1 MLPLLPLGLSH
12 WLSGRC
18 ITENRPIEHGV
29 DKVKSKP
36 IQTGSASTAGPAGKV
51 PAIDEPI
58 QSPLAEKARTF
69 QSLFK
74 LSLLM
79 SGDRSLEDNLLRV
92 VDNCRQLAGTEMAMI
107 ALKEVGTDEM
117 AFRSSVGVR
126 TEAFRSLRFPI
137 KGSIGG
143 QVFEAREARA
153 VLSYEMETGLSSP
166 ILDVVLAEGLVSGIV
181 APVQMGDMILG
192 ALYAFDRRRRTFS
205 PDAVE
210 TLSLIGNMAAV
221 EIHRQMVRGD
231 LDRFRFELE
240 KRVKNRTSRLSETNA
255 LLRREIMEREKAEI
269 ALRQSE
275 ERFREMT
282 AHIREVFWLF
292 DRDSRRVTYV
302 SPAYESIW
310 GRSISSLYH
319 RYEEWLDSVYPDDRE
334 EAAAS
339 FNRLLSAGGGEAWEY
354 RIVRPD
360 GDVRWISDRG
370 FPIRDDTGKVIRV
383 AGIAEDI
390 TDRKIE
396 EAENKKRRNLV
407 ESVLYHAPDAIVT
420 LDDRHRV
427 LGWNPGA
434 ERMFGYALEEALG
447 KNLDDLVSREE
458 MYEEA
463 CRNTQKVLS
472 GKRIDA
478 FETVRYRKDGTPIQ
492 VIASG
497 SPIMG
502 DDGLTGVVAVY
513 TDISQLKAAEQ
524 ALRESE
530 EQLRAIFHTIP
541 DPVTLVRL
549 EDERFVDVN
558 DAFLRLTGYT
568 REEVVGRPPSALNL
582 WQDSAERRRVVDDLI
597 KKGDV
602 GNVEA
607 RMLLKDGS
615 VVLGLL
621 SARLLGLNGI
631 PHYITITRDI
641 TGLKA
646 AQAEKEK
653 LELQLR
659 QAQKMEAVG
668 TLAGGIA
675 HDFNNLLMGIQGR
688 SSLMLA
694 DISPDHPFN
703 EHLAGIEAYVKRA
716 ADLTK
721 QLLGFARGGKYEA
734 KPLNPNELVAV
745 GLSLFGRT
753 HKEIS
758 IQADYQKHVWTV
770 EADRRQI
777 EQLLLN
783 LYLNAWQAMPGGGSM
798 VVKTRNV
805 SLGEIDVKPYG
816 LSAGPYV
823 QLSVIDT
830 GVGMDAGTQER
841 IFDPFFTTKQM
852 GGGSGLGLASAYGI
866 AKNHGGF
873 ITVTS
878 EMGKGST
885 FNVYLPASE
894 HTPVSKPHRQTA
906 LVPGS
911 ETILLVDDERMILE
925 VGRLM
930 LERLGYQ
937 VLTANGGREALDR
950 YDQDGHRI
958 SLVILDMIMPEMG
971 GEETFDR
978 LKAKN
983 PNVAVLL
990 SSGYSIEGQASDIIQ
1005 KGCRGFIQ
1013 KPFNMEALSNRLR
1026 AVFEG

>member
-1 MLPLLPLGLSH
+1 M
-12 WLSGRC
+12 
-18 ITENRPIEHGV
+18 
-29 DKVKSKP
+29 DKVKPKP
-36 IQTGSASTAGPAGKV
+36 TQTGSASTAGPAAQL
-51 PAIDEPI
+51 PAIEEPI
-58 QSPLAEKARTF
+58 QNPLAQEARKF
-69 QSLFK
+69 KSLFK

-79 SGDRSLEDNLLRV
+79 SADRSLEDNLFRV
-92 VDNCRQLAGTEMAMI
+92 VDSCRQLAGTEMAVI
-107 ALKEVGTDEM
+107 ALKEADTDEM
-117 AFRSSVGVR
+117 AFRCSVGVR
-126 TEAFRSLRFPI
+126 TEAFRRLRFPI
-137 KGSIGG
+137 TGSIGG
-143 QVFEAREARA
+143 QVFDTREARA
-153 VLSYEMETGLSSP
+153 VTSYELETGLSTP

-181 APVQMGDMILG
+181 APVQMGDIILG
-192 ALYAFDRRRRTFS
+192 ALFTFDRRRRTFS
-205 PDAVE
+205 PEAVE

-221 EIHRQMVRGD
+221 EIHRQIVRKD

-240 KRVKNRTSRLSETNA
+240 KRVDDRTARLTETNA
-255 LLRREIMEREKAEI
+255 LLRREILDREKAEI

-275 ERFREMT
+275 EQFREMA

-292 DRDSRRVTYV
+292 DRDNRRVTYV

-310 GRSISSLYH
+310 GRSVSRLYD

-334 EAAAS
+334 AAAAA
-339 FNRLLSAGGGEAWEY
+339 FNRLFTADGGAANEY
-354 RIVRPD
+354 RIIRPD
-360 GDVRWISDRG
+360 GTVRWISDRG

-390 TDRKIE
+390 TDRKTG
-396 EAENKKRRNLV
+396 EAENRKRQKLV

-427 LGWNPGA
+427 VSWNPGA
-434 ERMFGYALEEALG
+434 ERMFGYTLEEVLG
-447 KNLDDLVSREE
+447 KNLDDLVSRAE
-458 MYEEA
+458 MHEEA
-463 CRNTQKVLS
+463 SGKTRKVLS

-478 FETVRYRKDGTPIQ
+478 FETVRFRKDGSPIQ

-524 ALRESE
+524 ALRDSE
-530 EQLRAIFHTIP
+530 EQMRAVFHTIP
-541 DPVTLVRL
+541 DPVALVRL

-558 DAFLRLTGYT
+558 DAFVRLTGYT
-568 REEVVGRPPSALNL
+568 REELVGRPPSALNL
-582 WQDSAERRRVVDDLI
+582 WQDSVERGRVVADLK

-607 RMLLKDGS
+607 RMVLKDGS
-615 VVLGLL
+615 VIIGLV
-621 SARLLGLNGI
+621 SARRLSLNGI

-641 TGLKA
+641 TALKA

-653 LELQLR
+653 LEIQLR

-688 SSLMLA
+688 SSLMMT
-694 DISPDHPFN
+694 DVSPDHPFN
-703 EHLAGIEAYVKRA
+703 EHLAGIDAYVERA

-758 IQADYQKHVWTV
+758 IQTRYQKRIWTV
-770 EADRRQI
+770 KADRRQI

-783 LYLNAWQAMPGGGSM
+783 LYLNAWQAMPGGGNM

-805 SLGEIDVKPYG
+805 SLEEIDLKPYG
-816 LSAGPYV
+816 LAAGRYV
-823 QLSVIDT
+823 QLSVTDT
-830 GVGMDAGTQER
+830 GVGMDAATQER

-873 ITVTS
+873 INVAS

-885 FNVYLPASE
+885 LNVYLPASE
-894 HTPVSKPHRQTA
+894 QSPARRPHRQA
-906 LVPGS
+906 SLAPGS

-930 LERLGYQ
+930 LERLGYR
-937 VLTANGGREALDR
+937 VLTANGGREALHRFDL
-950 YDQDGHRI
+950 DGHRI

-978 LKAKN
+978 LKAMD
-983 PNVAVLL
+983 PDVTVLL
-990 SSGYSIEGQASDIIQ
+990 SSGYSIEGQASDIIK

-1013 KPFNMEALSNRLR
+1013 KPFNMEALSKRLR